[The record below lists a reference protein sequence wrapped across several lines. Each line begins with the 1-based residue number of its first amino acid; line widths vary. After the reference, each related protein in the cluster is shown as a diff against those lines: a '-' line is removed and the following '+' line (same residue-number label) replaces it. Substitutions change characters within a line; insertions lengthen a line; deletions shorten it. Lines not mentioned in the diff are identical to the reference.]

1 MNNQEFNNQQELS
14 NKSNKK
20 KWLWG
25 CGGCLG
31 VFIILAIIFGAC
43 SAVFVNSVDEE
54 INGTKEE
61 QAKNKKTSEKR
72 YKVGDEVTIKDVKFK
87 LVDASY
93 TDERNEFADVEADKV
108 LVLDMEIKNN
118 GDEDIPVGTDVKA
131 YADGKQ
137 LESYPVNDEL
147 IDGLSP
153 GRTIQGKTGFAI
165 TGNPKKL
172 ELEFSPFAD
181 FSGTKAI
188 YNLDPQ

>member
-1 MNNQEFNNQQELS
+1 MTNQEFNNQNELPTK
-14 NKSNKK
+14 KSKK

-31 VFIILAIIFGAC
+31 IFIILAIIFGSC
-43 SAVFVNSVDEE
+43 SAIFVGSVDEE

-61 QAKNKKTSEKR
+61 QKKNKKTSEKR

-93 TDERNEFADVEADKV
+93 TDERNEFAEVEADKV
-108 LVLDMEIKNN
+108 LVVDMEFTNN

-137 LESYPVNDEL
+137 LESYPVTDEL
-147 IDGLSP
+147 MDGLSP
-153 GRTIQGKTGFAI
+153 GRSIQGKTGFAI
-165 TGNPKKL
+165 TGNPNKL

>member
-1 MNNQEFNNQQELS
+1 MV
-14 NKSNKK
+14 
-20 KWLWG
+20 WLYQMSHW
-25 CGGCLG
+25 
-31 VFIILAIIFGAC
+31 IFGSC
-43 SAVFVNSVDEE
+43 SAIFVSSVDEE

-61 QAKNKKTSEKR
+61 QSKNKKTSEKR

-93 TDERNEFADVEADKV
+93 TDERNEFAEVEADKV
-108 LVLDMEIKNN
+108 LVVDMELTNN

-131 YADGKQ
+131 YSDGKQ
-137 LESYPVNDEL
+137 LESYPVTDEL

-153 GRTIQGKTGFAI
+153 GRSIQGKTGFAV
-165 TGNPKKL
+165 TGNPNKL

-188 YNLDPQ
+188 YNLDPQWYLLI

>member
-1 MNNQEFNNQQELS
+1 MNNQEGINT
-14 NKSNKK
+14 KSNKK
-20 KWLWG
+20 KWIWG

-31 VFIILAIIFGAC
+31 IFIILAIIFGAC

-54 INGTKEE
+54 VNGTKEE
-61 QAKNKKTSEKR
+61 QKKNKKTSEKR
-72 YKVGDEVTIKDVKFK
+72 YKVGDDVTIKDVQFK
-87 LVDASY
+87 LVDAYY
-93 TDERNEFADVEADKV
+93 TDERNEFTDVEADKV
-108 LVLDMEIKNN
+108 LVVDMEIKNN

-137 LESYPVNDEL
+137 LESYPVDDEL
-147 IDGLSP
+147 LDGLSP
-153 GRTIQGKTGFAI
+153 GRSIQGKTGFAI

-188 YNLDPQ
+188 YNLEP

>member
-1 MNNQEFNNQQELS
+1 MDNQEFNNQQEVS
-14 NKSNKK
+14 KKSNKK
-20 KWLWG
+20 KWIWG

-31 VFIILAIIFGAC
+31 VFLILAIVFGAC

-54 INGTKEE
+54 VNGTKEE
-61 QAKNKKTSEKR
+61 QKKNKETSKKR
-72 YKVGDEVTIKDVKFK
+72 YKVGDDVTIKDVQFK
-87 LVDASY
+87 LVDAYY

-108 LVLDMEIKNN
+108 LVVDMEIKNN

-137 LESYPVNDEL
+137 LESYPVDDEL

-153 GRTIQGKTGFAI
+153 VRSIQGKTGFAI

-172 ELEFSPFAD
+172 ELEFSPFSD
-181 FSGTKAI
+181 FSGTKAV
-188 YNLDPQ
+188 YDLEP